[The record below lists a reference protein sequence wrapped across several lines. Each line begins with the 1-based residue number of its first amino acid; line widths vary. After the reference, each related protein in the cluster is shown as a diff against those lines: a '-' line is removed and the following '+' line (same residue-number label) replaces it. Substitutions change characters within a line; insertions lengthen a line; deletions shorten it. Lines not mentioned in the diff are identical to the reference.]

1 MATHLNEID
10 PEQLLA
16 DFEDWSGGFPPE
28 ECTLRQIESY
38 LRSSSPADIN
48 HDAATEFLIYR
59 NQNRGEAIT
68 QIK

>member
-10 PEQLLA
+10 QERLLA

-38 LRSSSPADIN
+38 LRSSSPVEIDQ
-48 HDAATEFLIYR
+48 DAATEFLINR
-59 NQNRGEAIT
+59 NQNRREATT